1 VDRYSL
7 WNEPN
12 YPSWLAPKKQSPKI
26 YRALYTAGYKA
37 IKSADPSAQVLIGET
52 VPYGGKA
59 SKKVSGIG
67 TPPLAWLRKLA
78 CVNAKYKRVGHC
90 KPLKA
95 DGYAHHPY
103 EFTMA
108 PTAKAKAFKDD
119 NAPIQAISRLR
130 LALNKLRSAHAL
142 STPKGRPLDIY
153 LTESGYFVNGNRAV
167 AAPDRAKWLPQQFQ
181 VAARQPRVREMLQY
195 NVFVPDNTTFST
207 GLLDLSGAPL
217 PEYGTLLS
225 WTQGAASSGLIKR
238 NTGPISLPPA
248 PNDGTSATPSGGGSG
263 GGAGNGGGGT
273 GTGGGGTGGVA
284 PPGGGPPSGTPGIPS
299 LPSPPPGCKIAVA
312 SVCVVPA

>member
-1 VDRYSL
+1 VRG
-7 WNEPN
+7 
-12 YPSWLAPKKQSPKI
+12 
-26 YRALYTAGYKA
+26 AG
-37 IKSADPSAQVLIGET
+37 S
-52 VPYGGKA
+52 
-59 SKKVSGIG
+59 
-67 TPPLAWLRKLA
+67 PPLAWLRKLA

-103 EFTMA
+103 EFTMP

-130 LALNKLRSAHAL
+130 LALNKLAKARAL
-142 STPKGRPLDIY
+142 STPRRGPLDIY
-153 LTESGYFVNGNRAV
+153 LTESGYFVNGDRAV
-167 AAPDRAKWLPQQFQ
+167 TAPNRAKWLPQQFQ

-195 NVFVPDNTTFST
+195 NVFVPDNTSFST

-225 WTQGAASSGLIKR
+225 WTQGAASSGQIKR

-248 PNDGTSATPSGGGSG
+248 PNDGTSGAPSGGGSS
-263 GGAGNGGGGT
+263 GGGG
-273 GTGGGGTGGVA
+273 GGGSQGGGTGGA
-284 PPGGGPPSGTPGIPS
+284 SPPGGNGGGPPSGTPGIPS